1 MEKQVVKLESL
12 LTVISPAQIVRIM
25 DETLTPTGNFVDP
38 DEVTAFKGT
47 AAKAFREYAGKGVMI
62 KHISPEVEKE
72 PEVERETGAA
82 QGRYIMHVYIYQDP
96 AR

>member
-12 LTVISPAQIVRIM
+12 LTVISPGQVVRIM
-25 DETLTPTGNFVDP
+25 DETLTPTRNFVDP
-38 DEVTAFKGT
+38 DEITAFKGT
-47 AAKAFREYAGKGVMI
+47 AVKAFREYAGKGVTI

-72 PEVERETGAA
+72 PDSRHP
-82 QGRYIMHVYIYQDP
+82 GRYVLHVYIYPDP